1 VHLARGGHLLY
12 GEWLRR
18 ERRRNEAREQLTR
31 LTTCSAASRATGE
44 TVRERAAAAAN
55 QELTAQE
62 AQIVRLARHG
72 LSTPEIGARLFL
84 SPRTVHYHQGNIFA
98 KPGVSSRSQLDRV
111 GLPDGRVA
119 VWQPGPPA
127 RIAAGPGL
135 AAHWPIALDT
145 GGYEPAPA
153 GTTLQVTRP
162 PARRAPGAAAA
173 GAASRPP

>member
-1 VHLARGGHLLY
+1 MFSRIGAEGFAEWARHEL
-12 GEWLRR
+12 
-18 ERRRNEAREQLTR
+18 
-31 LTTCSAASRATGE
+31 RATGE

-127 RIAAGPGL
+127 RIAAGPGP

>member
-1 VHLARGGHLLY
+1 MFSRIGAGGFAEWARHELG
-12 GEWLRR
+12 
-18 ERRRNEAREQLTR
+18 
-31 LTTCSAASRATGE
+31 ATGE

-84 SPRTVHYHQGNIFA
+84 SPRTVQYYLGNVFA
-98 KPGVSSRSQLDRV
+98 KPGIGSRSQLDGV
-111 GLPDGRVA
+111 GLPGGRVA
-119 VWQPGPPA
+119 VWQPGPAA
-127 RIAAGPGL
+127 RIAAGPGP
-135 AAHWPIALDT
+135 AAHWPVALDT

-153 GTTLQVTRP
+153 GTTLHVKKP

-173 GAASRPP
+173 GAASWPPGPAYWRCASCRTRQDRTGS